1 MKSTAPHSHPSREA
15 SIVVD
20 PWASLEPEDDGDQ
33 REERGFER
41 TSASGR
47 VAGTLRRAGA
57 SLLAARKARKARAF
71 ADDGSGAGRYA
82 HRFRHVRSYQPAP
95 GEREGVSVTSNFTTV
110 GGLARPILA
119 GLPGATRAMN
129 AESSTSRGDRGC
141 ALRVISLIAS
151 TKTPR
156 RRTGCHPGLVPRD
169 AVEGLRIVGGSDP
182 ARPIPPSHRPA
193 GTRVD
198 ASRDA
203 HLRASSTSSR
213 RVDIRPDRLAPKS
226 DARWRC
232 VRRGAP
238 RASSRRTKTC
248 RATSAITC
256 AFSRSTLRRASLQS
270 NLRDGAEERGEARVP
285 SRDAFDGIRQRQIP
299 RIRRG

>member
-1 MKSTAPHSHPSREA
+1 MTRGSCNVVPYGVSRAEG
-15 SIVVD
+15 
-20 PWASLEPEDDGDQ
+20 DGDQ
-33 REERGFER
+33 RGGSESPRGVGGAEG
-41 TSASGR
+41 AR
-47 VAGTLRRAGA
+47 VRRWGG
-57 SLLAARKARKARAF
+57 
-71 ADDGSGAGRYA
+71 DGFDAGRYG
-82 HRFRHVRSYQPAP
+82 HRIRYVKSQQPAP
-95 GEREGVSVTSNFTTV
+95 GEREGVSVTSNITTA
-110 GGLARPILA
+110 GRLARALLA
-119 GLPGATRAMN
+119 GLPGATRAMI

-141 ALRVISLIAS
+141 APRGESAIAS

-156 RRTGCHPGLVPRD
+156 RRTGCHPGRVPRD